1 MTKGVLKLKGNGF
14 IKLRIAG
21 QNLNFEEI
29 TQKLSQQPSFIYRKG
44 DCYTPKFGDKQP
56 IIYEED
62 CWIFEVE
69 KQEDE
74 TFDDMLYAFLIRFIK
89 SKEYIKELSDNFDAT
104 LWVSV
109 YPDGEQS
116 NIHLEK
122 KTLKILSDMGL
133 VVDLDIMFLKDF
145 YDGTYSK

>member
-1 MTKGVLKLKGNGF
+1 MKGNGF

-21 QNLNFEEI
+21 QNLNLEEI

-44 DCYTPKFGDKQP
+44 DFYTPKFGDKQP

-74 TFDDMLYAFLIRFIK
+74 TFDDMLYAFLTRFIK
-89 SKEYIKELSDNFDAT
+89 SKEYIKELSDNLRDVA
-104 LWVSV
+104 L
-109 YPDGEQS
+109 EIQS
-116 NIHLEK
+116 SIQNMQSSLNDINSLSSMQ
-122 KTLKILSDMGL
+122 ILTIWK
-133 VVDLDIMFLKDF
+133 V
-145 YDGTYSK
+145 